1 MTSKILSFNLNGRDI
16 EVMVKPLTTLQK
28 LLREDLGYTATKSGC
43 RQGGCGSCTVL
54 VNGEPFMACLLPVE
68 DVSGKEVLTLEGL
81 TPQDPDEGLHP
92 IQQAFYDKYAMV
104 VAVCGMFGAKETN
117 KYMSDIL
124 GSFGF
129 NVVSA
134 LELQI
139 ALKTEKEKAYNH
151 KQTVQAFDKFIAGI
165 EKGQKKVPLG
175 QIVRFNIF
183 KVISESNKEHFE
195 ADYEYYKDKA
205 DFPYETNFFRKK
217 WARLKALKALGEF
230 MANR

>member
-1 MTSKILSFNLNGRDI
+1 
-16 EVMVKPLTTLQK
+16 MV
-28 LLREDLGYTATKSGC
+28 
-43 RQGGCGSCTVL
+43 
-54 VNGEPFMACLLPVE
+54 
-68 DVSGKEVLTLEGL
+68 
-81 TPQDPDEGLHP
+81 
-92 IQQAFYDKYAMV
+92 I
-104 VAVCGMFGAKETN
+104 AVCGMFGAKETN

-139 ALKTEKEKAYNH
+139 ALETEKEKAYNH
-151 KQTVQAFDKFIAGI
+151 KQTVQAFDKFIAAI

-175 QIVRFNIF
+175 QIVRFNLF